1 MNSSYLE
8 GYYILRRLANG
19 LPNKLRDNSLGK
31 TLLNMN
37 LYIGYYY
44 IV

>member
-19 LPNKLRDNSLGK
+19 LPNKLRDNSLSK
-31 TLLNMN
+31 PLLDI
-37 LYIGYYY
+37 YIIYSYYY
-44 IV
+44 